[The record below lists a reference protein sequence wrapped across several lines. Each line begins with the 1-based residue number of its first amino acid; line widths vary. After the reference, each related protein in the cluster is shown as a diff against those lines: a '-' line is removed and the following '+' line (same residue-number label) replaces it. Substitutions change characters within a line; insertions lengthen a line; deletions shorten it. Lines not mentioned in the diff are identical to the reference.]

1 MSSYTIYKEWQNQP
15 VLTTIGTTGLP
26 IEKIKFPA
34 ITICGQGSSKDI
46 LNNAMF
52 RQLGTYLASQGKNIS
67 EMSEEEVSSR
77 FNILVYALAIQIIL
91 GVFITILTRATHY
104 SDRRSGTRISK

>member
-1 MSSYTIYKEWQNQP
+1 MSSFTIYEEWQSHP

-52 RQLGTYLASQGKNIS
+52 RQLENYLVSQGKNIS
-67 EMSEEEVSSR
+67 EMSEEEVSSKN
-77 FNILVYALAIQIIL
+77 FIFDFMLAIIIS
-91 GVFITILTRATHY
+91 VFATVPRMIQKLHL
-104 SDRRSGTRISK
+104 SD

>member
-1 MSSYTIYKEWQNQP
+1 MSSYTIYEEWQSQP

-67 EMSEEEVSSR
+67 EMSEEEVSSKNFI
-77 FNILVYALAIQIIL
+77 FNFMLAMIMSLLQYL
-91 GVFITILTRATHY
+91 E
-104 SDRRSGTRISK
+104 

>member
-1 MSSYTIYKEWQNQP
+1 MSSYTIYEEWQSQP

-67 EMSEEEVSSR
+67 EMSEEEVSSKNFI
-77 FNILVYALAIQIIL
+77 FNFMPAIIIE
-91 GVFITILTRATHY
+91 ITFQNSLCY
-104 SDRRSGTRISK
+104 ST

>member
-77 FNILVYALAIQIIL
+77 FYILVYALAIQII

>member
-67 EMSEEEVSSR
+67 EMSEEEVSSKMS
-77 FNILVYALAIQIIL
+77 
-91 GVFITILTRATHY
+91 Y
-104 SDRRSGTRISK
+104 SSSCLSNKNYPRCIHNHTN

>member
-1 MSSYTIYKEWQNQP
+1 MIYAQYILIMLPFRNSIMSSYTIYEEWQSQP

-67 EMSEEEVSSR
+67 EMSEEEVSW
-77 FNILVYALAIQIIL
+77 QI
-91 GVFITILTRATHY
+91 TY
-104 SDRRSGTRISK
+104 SHSCSQL